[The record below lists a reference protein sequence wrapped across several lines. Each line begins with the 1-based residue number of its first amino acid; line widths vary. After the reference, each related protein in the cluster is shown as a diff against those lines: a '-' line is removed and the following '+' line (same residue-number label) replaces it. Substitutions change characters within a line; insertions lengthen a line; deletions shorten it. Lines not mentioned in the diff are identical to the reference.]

1 MWIPR
6 FNEIPNFLLKT
17 VDYLPTVISTTLIF
31 NIHADLNKFNV
42 YRGYLMNKEEDY
54 YKSKKSDYFVQ
65 FNNFCGRI
73 GALIEEKY
81 GEGFKEKAMSEIR
94 EEYELIYEEMPY
106 IGGDENNLT
115 IELVSAAENL
125 AFYKVLKRHDKHLN
139 EIGELA
145 YNAQKKAF
153 DDHPELVPP
162 MTNPEV
168 IPYIKYAAQ
177 VSGER
182 KFPGDWV
189 YEFVDGN
196 DEFDFGTDFTEC
208 GIQKLYHK
216 YGADE
221 FTPYLCAMDI
231 LMSECG
237 NLGLHRTETLAEG
250 SDRCNFSYKAGR
262 ETKIVSTV
270 IKTD

>member
-1 MWIPR
+1 
-6 FNEIPNFLLKT
+6 
-17 VDYLPTVISTTLIF
+17 
-31 NIHADLNKFNV
+31 
-42 YRGYLMNKEEDY
+42 MNKEEDY

-65 FNNFCGRI
+65 FNGFCERI
-73 GALIEEKY
+73 GVLIGEKY
-81 GEGFKEKAMSEIR
+81 GEGFKKGVMPEIKD
-94 EEYELIYEEMPY
+94 EYESIYGEMPY

-115 IELVSAAENL
+115 TDLVSAAENL
-125 AFYKVLKRHDKHLN
+125 AFYKVLKKHDKPLK

-145 YNAQKKAF
+145 YDAQKKAF
-153 DDHPELVPP
+153 DDLPELVPP

-168 IPYIKYAAQ
+168 VIPYIKYAAK
-177 VSGER
+177 VSEEK

-189 YEFVDGN
+189 YEFIDGN
-196 DEFDFGTDFTEC
+196 EEFDFGTEFTEC
-208 GIQKLYHK
+208 GIQKLYRK

-250 SDRCNFSYKAGR
+250 SNRCDFMYKAGR

>member
-1 MWIPR
+1 MT
-6 FNEIPNFLLKT
+6 K
-17 VDYLPTVISTTLIF
+17 
-31 NIHADLNKFNV
+31 
-42 YRGYLMNKEEDY
+42 GEDY
-54 YKSKKSDYFVQ
+54 YKFKKSDFFVQ
-65 FNNFCGRI
+65 FNGFCERI
-73 GALIEEKY
+73 GGLIEEKY
-81 GEGFKEKAMSEIR
+81 GKGFKKEAMPEIR
-94 EEYELIYEEMPY
+94 EEYGSIYEEMPY

-115 IELVSAAENL
+115 SDIVSAAENL
-125 AFYKVLKRHDKHLN
+125 AFYKVLKRHDKPLK
-139 EIGELA
+139 EIGELV
-145 YNAQKKAF
+145 YNAQKKVF

-177 VSGER
+177 VSGEK

-196 DEFDFGTDFTEC
+196 DGFDFGTEFTEC

-237 NLGLHRTETLAEG
+237 NLGLHRTQTLAEG
-250 SDRCNFSYKAGR
+250 GDKCDFRYKAGR
-262 ETKIVSTV
+262 ETKMASTV

>member
-1 MWIPR
+1 MDDP
-6 FNEIPNFLLKT
+6 LA
-17 VDYLPTVISTTLIF
+17 VIYSTFIF
-31 NIHADLNKFNV
+31 NIHADLNKFNGIW
-42 YRGYLMNKEEDY
+42 GYLMNKGEDY
-54 YKSKKSDYFVQ
+54 YKSKKSDFFVQ
-65 FNNFCGRI
+65 FNGFCERI

-81 GEGFKEKAMSEIR
+81 GEGFKKDVMPEIR
-94 EEYELIYEEMPY
+94 EEYESIYGEMPY
-106 IGGDENNLT
+106 IGGDGNNLT
-115 IELVSAAENL
+115 NDIVSAAENL
-125 AFYKVLKRHDKHLN
+125 AFYKVLKRHDKPLK

-177 VSGER
+177 VSGEK
-182 KFPGDWV
+182 KFSGDWV
-189 YEFVDGN
+189 YEFIDGN

-208 GIQKLYHK
+208 GIQKLCHK
-216 YGADE
+216 YSADE

-237 NLGLHRTETLAEG
+237 NLGLHRTKTLAEG
-250 SDRCNFSYKAGR
+250 GDRCNFRYKAGR
-262 ETKIVSTV
+262 ETKIASTV